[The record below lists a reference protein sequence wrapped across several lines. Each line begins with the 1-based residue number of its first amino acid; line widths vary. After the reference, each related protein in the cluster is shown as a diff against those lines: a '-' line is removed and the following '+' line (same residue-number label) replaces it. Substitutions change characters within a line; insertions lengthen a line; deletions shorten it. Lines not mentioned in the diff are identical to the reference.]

1 MPKRNHVEGYAGVWY
16 LDSTVPGSDPPRPDK
31 VYYITYRIS
40 GERKSYDEKIGR
52 ESDRAGRKKKW
63 TPDKVA
69 AVRLE
74 RMTGATTPKSEVRR
88 QEAEAE
94 KNMPITFGEY
104 AQDWMDGHVSTN
116 LKPSSKRGYESL
128 LDNLILP
135 ALKDRPLA
143 AITREEVKELC
154 FFLLQEGRK
163 RPKAT
168 EDKKVKDAT
177 LSARTVVYAVRTISA
192 IYNHAIE
199 DGIVQSNPALRPGR
213 FIKTG
218 PRREMVDILSPKEG
232 DLLLK
237 TAEKHFSR
245 SYPLLLC
252 AMRTGM
258 RQGELLA
265 LEWGDIDWNSNFIE
279 VRRAVWQGITGTPK
293 SGKTRRV
300 DMSDRLKTVL
310 QQHHARMKAEALKA
324 GHSVP
329 ELAFTSEAGTPYDG
343 TNVLKS
349 FRAALRK
356 AKLRKI
362 RFHDL
367 RHSYASWLIANKE
380 SLAYVRDQLG
390 HSSIQITVDLYGHLV
405 PGENREAVNRLDAPQ
420 PAQQVV
426 AVGKIKR

>member
-1 MPKRNHVEGYAGVWY
+1 MPKRTWDKDYAGVWY
-16 LDSTVPGSDPPRPDK
+16 IESTVPGKVPPKPDK
-31 VYYITYRIS
+31 VFYINYRRP
-40 GERKSYDEKIGR
+40 GDRRKIDEKIGR
-52 ESDRAGRKKKW
+52 RSEGWKPG
-63 TPDKVA
+63 TVN
-69 AVRLE
+69 AVRSS
-74 RMTGATTPKSEVRR
+74 RMTGQTIPKAEVKR
-88 QEAEAE
+88 QEAEEE
-94 KNMPITFGEY
+94 KNRPITFGEY
-104 AQDWMDGHVSTN
+104 AKGWMDGHVSTN

-143 AITREEVKELC
+143 AITREEVKDLC
-154 FFLLQEGRK
+154 FSLLQEGRI

-168 EDKKVKDAT
+168 ADKKVKDAT
-177 LSARTVVYAVRTISA
+177 LSTRTAVYVARTISA

-199 DGIVQSNPALRPGR
+199 DGIVQANPALRPGR

-218 PRREMVDILSPKEG
+218 SRREKVDILTMKEG
-232 DLLLK
+232 DHLLK

-245 SYPLLLC
+245 SYPLLLT

-265 LEWGDIDWNSNFIE
+265 LEWGDIDWNGNFIE
-279 VRRAVWQGITGTPK
+279 VRRSTWRGIVGTPK

-300 DMSDRLKTVL
+300 DMNDRLKAVL
-310 QQHHARMKAEALKA
+310 QRHQTKAKAEALKA
-324 GHSVP
+324 GVAVP
-329 ELAFTSEAGTPYDG
+329 ALVFTSEALTPYDS

-349 FRAALRK
+349 FRAVLRK
-356 AKLRKI
+356 AKIREI

-390 HSSIQITVDLYGHLV
+390 HHSIQITVDLYGHLV

-420 PAQQVV
+420 VAQVV
-426 AVGKIKR
+426 TNE